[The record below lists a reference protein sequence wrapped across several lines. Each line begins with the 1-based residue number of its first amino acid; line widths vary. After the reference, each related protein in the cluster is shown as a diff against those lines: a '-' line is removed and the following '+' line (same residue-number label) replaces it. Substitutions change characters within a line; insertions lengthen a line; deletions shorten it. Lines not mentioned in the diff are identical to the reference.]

1 MVQHPEVRIAALL
14 TIATPHLGTGTAELG
29 LMASQS
35 PLGWVAPFM
44 GADSL
49 NRSQGLFYDLSREQP
64 GSLLFWL
71 NRQPHP
77 SSRYLCV
84 THAGGGLL
92 GMGDLV
98 VPEWSQDMNNVA
110 ALRGAVV
117 SVAAAG
123 EHLLTPADGEL
134 LLELLRRL
142 QAS

>member
-14 TIATPHLGTGTAELG
+14 TIATPHLGTATAELG

-35 PLGWVAPFM
+35 PLGWVAPLL
-44 GADSL
+44 GAGSL
-49 NRSQGLFYDLSREQP
+49 SRSQGLYHDLSREQP

-84 THAGGGLL
+84 IHTGGGLL